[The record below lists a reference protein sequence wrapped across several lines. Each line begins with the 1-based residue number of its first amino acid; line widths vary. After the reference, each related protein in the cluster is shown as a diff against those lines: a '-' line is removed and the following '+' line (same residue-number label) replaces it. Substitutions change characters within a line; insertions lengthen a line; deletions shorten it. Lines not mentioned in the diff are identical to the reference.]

1 MIKEEKSFEK
11 FIRKT
16 FHKIY
21 EKLEK
26 EFDDIKKF
34 NEEKLYKRVFELIN
48 KEGFVFLNEIEK
60 HEFKSWHGA
69 TEINSL
75 NEFMFKP
82 KNLKEQ
88 KYCDIGE
95 NKIFL
100 RISIVF
106 HSSKYENFIII
117 SSCDGKIWDKNC
129 LMMNLDKDINEK
141 FSQDFIKNIKNIWD
155 DFNEKDGREWDLI
168 SSTNGFY
175 KALEITCLENNIS
188 FCTPFYW
195 ETSEDFDDK
204 LIKKVISFLKI

>member
-1 MIKEEKSFEK
+1 MIKKEKSFEK
-11 FIRKT
+11 FIRKA
-16 FHKIY
+16 FNKIY
-21 EKLEK
+21 KTLEK
-26 EFDDIKKF
+26 EFNDNKLKE
-34 NEEKLYKRVFELIN
+34 NNKEKLIKRCFELLK
-48 KEGFVFLNEIEK
+48 KEGFIFINKIEK
-60 HEFKSWHGA
+60 HEFKSGHGS

-75 NEFMFKP
+75 NEFVI
-82 KNLKEQ
+82 NLKDFE
-88 KYCDIGE
+88 E

-100 RISIVF
+100 RISIAF
-106 HSSKYENFIII
+106 YSNHEQNEFFI
-117 SSCDGKIWDKNC
+117 SSCNGKIWDKNC
-129 LMMNLDKDINEK
+129 LMINLDKDINEK

-204 LIKKVISFLKI
+204 LIKKVISFLK